1 MSDLWPDLEQFDGK
15 ILENHALEILREQ
28 ARLLSKKTNGKI
40 KATFS
45 KIDYMIPTTE
55 ILGNALSAFA
65 GGNKKEIVEDEMKG
79 KKDVNEFYNFNN
91 YKFEIY
97 NETYK
102 FRIFTLKYRPIYP
115 IQIEIDEGIR
125 EEKALYSTENIKS
138 DEDLIKIVS
147 SVFSSSK
154 LQMIIKRIMAN
165 DTEET

>member
-1 MSDLWPDLEQFDGK
+1 MSDLWPDLERFEDK
-15 ILENHALEILREQ
+15 IPENHAIEILREQ

-45 KIDYMIPTTE
+45 KIDYAVSTTE
-55 ILGNALSAFA
+55 ILGGALSAIA
-65 GGNKKEIVEDEMKG
+65 SGSKKEVVEEEMKG
-79 KKDVNEFYNFNN
+79 KKDINEFYNFNN

-97 NETYK
+97 DETYK

-125 EEKALYSTENIKS
+125 KEKLLSSPTDIQS
-138 DEDLIKIVS
+138 DEELIKIVS

-165 DTEET
+165 DTEDT